1 MNGKARRTKKHVVT
15 TDFATNVLSQ
25 EEIRKKIQVIEQE
38 LKSSTWRDLETNGK

>member
-25 EEIRKKIQVIEQE
+25 EEIRKKSKRQI
-38 LKSSTWRDLETNGK
+38 R